1 MLTPD
6 QEKWINHLS
15 ATDKIKII
23 PYNPKTKEVFEKVK
37 KEIREVLGAV
47 EISHRGATSLGVSGQ
62 GEIDCYIPVA
72 ENEFNRYLKTMLAY
86 FGKARSTYP
95 LRRAAFV
102 KYIEEI
108 KIEIFLIN
116 EKSDDWINGLKFEN
130 YLKNNSVALENYKK
144 LKEGGDGLSVQNYYR
159 RKIEFINDI
168 LSSKIT

>member
-1 MLTPD
+1 MLTTD

-47 EISHRGATSLGVSGQ
+47 EVSHRGATSLGISGQ
-62 GEIDCYIPVA
+62 GEADCYIPVD
-72 ENEFNRYLKTMLAY
+72 ESVFDEHLEKLTGC
-86 FGKARSTYP
+86 FGKAGSIYL
-95 LRRAAFV
+95 LRRARFV
-102 KYIEEI
+102 KYIDGI

-116 EKSDDWINGLKFEN
+116 EKSDDWLNGLKFEN
-130 YLKNNSVALENYKK
+130 YLKNHSDALENYKK
-144 LKEGGDGLSVQNYYR
+144 LKENGDGLSVQDYYR

-168 LSSKIT
+168 LSKN

>member
-37 KEIREVLGAV
+37 KEIREVLGAIEV
-47 EISHRGATSLGVSGQ
+47 AHRGATGFGISGQ

-72 ENEFNRYLKTMLAY
+72 ENKFNRYLETMLAY
-86 FGKARSTYP
+86 FGKARSIYP

-102 KYIEEI
+102 KYIKEI

-116 EKSDDWINGLKFEN
+116 EKSNDWINGVKFEN
-130 YLKNNSVALENYKK
+130 YLKTHREVLEEYKK
-144 LKEGGDGLSVQNYYR
+144 LKENSDGLSVQDYYR
-159 RKIEFINDI
+159 RKIEFTNDI
-168 LSSKIT
+168 LSRN